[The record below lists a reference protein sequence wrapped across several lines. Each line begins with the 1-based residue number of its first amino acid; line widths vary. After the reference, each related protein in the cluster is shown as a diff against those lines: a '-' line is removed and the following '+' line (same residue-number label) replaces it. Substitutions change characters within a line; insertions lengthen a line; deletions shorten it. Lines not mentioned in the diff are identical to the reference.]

1 MEGWEEEDAGASGIG
16 EMEEWKS
23 GRAEE
28 RILCFFSFFFLS
40 CFLSISFFVVDLF
53 VLFLIF
59 GFCAREKRLR
69 PLNGRVGRK

>member
-1 MEGWEEEDAGASGIG
+1 
-16 EMEEWKS
+16 MEERKS
-23 GRAEE
+23 GRADS
-28 RILCFFSFFFLS
+28 LFLLFLFSFLFSFY
-40 CFLSISFFVVDLF
+40 FFFVVDLF